1 MAEQGFEPGDPCPKD
16 HVASHKA
23 CHRSGV
29 KVRATGTFNNTFL
42 VYNRVLL
49 PYSPNPES
57 RLSKTRVRFLLKLE
71 MGVGVRYS
79 ESELSRGCT
88 GYRGQKSPP
97 GVASGSH

>member
-16 HVASHKA
+16 HAASHKA

-29 KVRATGTFNNTFL
+29 KVRATETFNTFL

-49 PYSPNPES
+49 PSSPSPES

-88 GYRGQKSPP
+88 GYRGQKSPS